1 MPLRLN
7 VGSSKKIGEPNYGSR
22 GASVI
27 LELEL
32 DSALVNDPD
41 KLKERIRQ
49 LFGLVRSSLAEEL
62 NGTSNPAVSASKH
75 TQTNDQGPA
84 AANDSPRNQR
94 SGDARPATGSQ
105 VKALFAIAR
114 SKQID
119 LGKFL
124 MERFQVRRAD
134 DLCLKV
140 ASQAIDE
147 LKRNG
152 QREG

>member
-7 VGSSKKIGEPNYGSR
+7 VGASKKLGEPNYGSR
-22 GASVI
+22 GASVN

-32 DSALVNDPD
+32 DSALVNDTD

-49 LFGLVRSSLAEEL
+49 LFDLVRSSLAEEL
-62 NGTSNPAVSASKH
+62 NGNSGQGSSSEHPT
-75 TQTNDQGPA
+75 TQD
-84 AANDSPRNQR
+84 QR
-94 SGDARPATGSQ
+94 SSPNPGPREQRSSDVRPATASQ
-105 VKALFAIAR
+105 VKAIYAIAR
-114 SKQID
+114 SQKID

-134 DLCLKV
+134 DLCLKE

-152 QREG
+152 SREG